1 MNCLLIFLRK
11 NYNRIIA
18 DNTLKCKL
26 YRITKDF
33 RTTDPEVNE
42 HVTQLTKILK
52 KTIDHFFLIK

>member
-1 MNCLLIFLRK
+1 MNCFIIFLHK

-18 DNTLKCKL
+18 DDTDNTLECKL

-33 RTTDPEVNE
+33 RTTDPEINE

-52 KTIDHFFLIK
+52 F